1 MNPPSKIDQNRENQ
15 RNQFSSSPNPIPP
28 GLAVFVFP
36 RVPDAPN
43 KNTSGTH
50 RELCCESTLQTQ
62 IIENCDDFPVPH
74 AIDSAFASSVSLRAL
89 FLLITW
95 RPGCSSLWRLHLTF
109 RQSFS
114 RSLFVQRMELLFD
127 GKPLCFA

>member
-62 IIENCDDFPVPH
+62 IITFGTITARGGAITQNIVRTSQALPHLVRVP
-74 AIDSAFASSVSLRAL
+74 
-89 FLLITW
+89 T
-95 RPGCSSLWRLHLTF
+95 
-109 RQSFS
+109 
-114 RSLFVQRMELLFD
+114 E
-127 GKPLCFA
+127 